1 MYQVIQ
7 AVTFCIP
14 LLEVTNNH
22 FSGITWLSTDIP
34 SAPPTWS
41 TWTSGTP
48 MAVLLFRTGL
58 LAPRHRFL
66 GGKRATEKTKKTEP
80 LWYRFF
86 KKNENGLF
94 FFFQRICVDVVVF
107 SNIAQW
113 KPVLSVEKKHTK
125 SLRFKKVLSALSPRS
140 KSPPMSRAPHVVRA
154 GGWRIKTKVIQAPK
168 LDIDWYLYVEN
179 AWKCL
184 NIIL

>member
-1 MYQVIQ
+1 MTIHGYPQRASNVIHLDLWDSDGRFALPHRAPRSGTVRGGKKSNEKQ
-7 AVTFCIP
+7 KKR
-14 LLEVTNNH
+14 NH
-22 FSGITWLSTDIP
+22 FGIDFSKK
-34 SAPPTWS
+34 
-41 TWTSGTP
+41 
-48 MAVLLFRTGL
+48 
-58 LAPRHRFL
+58 
-66 GGKRATEKTKKTEP
+66 KRK
-80 LWYRFF
+80 WVV
-86 KKNENGLF
+86 LF
-94 FFFQRICVDVVVF
+94 FQSICVDVVVF

-179 AWKCL
+179 AWKFL

>member
-1 MYQVIQ
+1 
-7 AVTFCIP
+7 
-14 LLEVTNNH
+14 
-22 FSGITWLSTDIP
+22 
-34 SAPPTWS
+34 
-41 TWTSGTP
+41 

-66 GGKRATEKTKKTEP
+66 GGKRATKNKKKRNHFGIDLE
-80 LWYRFF
+80 

-94 FFFQRICVDVVVF
+94 FFFQSICVDVVVF

-125 SLRFKKVLSALSPRS
+125 SLRFKKVLSPLSPRS

-154 GGWRIKTKVIQAPK
+154 GGWRIKTQVIQAPK
-168 LDIDWYLYVEN
+168 LDID
-179 AWKCL
+179 
-184 NIIL
+184 